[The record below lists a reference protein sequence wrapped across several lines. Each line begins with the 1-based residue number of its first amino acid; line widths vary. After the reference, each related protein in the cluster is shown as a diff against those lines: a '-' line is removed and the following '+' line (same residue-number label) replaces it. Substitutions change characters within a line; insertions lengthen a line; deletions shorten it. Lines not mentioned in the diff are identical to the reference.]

1 MLSGKKLKTTKSKE
15 KVAVAKTVVA
25 KTAKMKNLKA
35 KAKEVKAKEVKA
47 KVVKAKAAKPT
58 KVAKVTKPK
67 AKAVKPAVAKPV
79 KTKVA
84 KKVIG
89 RLSEERQAF
98 EKSINKGE
106 FSILKT
112 KQRDKKN
119 RTYLNALAKSLEET
133 VKLYNRTKNAMPEL
147 PTLKLSYNGVK
158 LEIK

>member
-35 KAKEVKAKEVKA
+35 KAKEVKATAVKA
-47 KVVKAKAAKPT
+47 KVVKEVKPKVT

-67 AKAVKPAVAKPV
+67 VTKP
-79 KTKVA
+79 A

-89 RLSEERQAF
+89 RMSEERQAF

-133 VKLYNRTKNAMPEL
+133 VKLYNRTKNALPEL

>member
-15 KVAVAKTVVA
+15 KAAVVKTVVA

-35 KAKEVKAKEVKA
+35 KAKEVKATAVKSKVA
-47 KVVKAKAAKPT
+47 KVVKETKP

-67 AKAVKPAVAKPV
+67 A
-79 KTKVA
+79 TKVV
-84 KKVIG
+84 KKQLG

>member
-15 KVAVAKTVVA
+15 KAAVVKTVVA

-35 KAKEVKAKEVKA
+35 KAKEVKAK
-47 KVVKAKAAKPT
+47 VVKETKP

-67 AKAVKPAVAKPV
+67 A
-79 KTKVA
+79 TKVV
-84 KKVIG
+84 KKQLG

>member
-1 MLSGKKLKTTKSKE
+1 MLSNKKLKTTKSKE
-15 KVAVAKTVVA
+15 KAAVVKTVVA

-35 KAKEVKAKEVKA
+35 KAKEVKATAVKSKVAKEVKP
-47 KVVKAKAAKPT
+47 KVVKT
-58 KVAKVTKPK
+58 TKPK
-67 AKAVKPAVAKPV
+67 A
-79 KTKVA
+79 TKVV
-84 KKVIG
+84 KKQLG

>member
-15 KVAVAKTVVA
+15 KEVVAKTVSA

-35 KAKEVKAKEVKA
+35 KAKEVKSKVAKTT
-47 KVVKAKAAKPT
+47 KP

-67 AKAVKPAVAKPV
+67 VV
-79 KTKVA
+79 KTT

-89 RLSEERQAF
+89 RMSEERQAF

-106 FSILKT
+106 FAILKT
-112 KQRDKKN
+112 KQRDKKV

-133 VKLYNRTKNAMPEL
+133 VKLYNRTKNAMPTL
-147 PTLKLSYNGVK
+147 PNLKLSYNGVK